1 VRLHRIL
8 PAPILAITLG
18 IAGTAHADEFRE
30 AADNATVPCTVSAH
44 ELTRIALSGDQ
55 FASVSKIS
63 SGTPYNDFAVTN
75 EPVRG
80 DIYLSVPP
88 AFAANKLGFFATTRK
103 GMVYKFAC
111 NIAPIDATQV
121 FVTNPALAKSDAA
134 SWEAQTPQASSA
146 VRLIQAMAVNA
157 TLPGF
162 EVRQLAAQPV
172 RIGGL
177 ELQLIAQYRGAAKS
191 QSPSRRAIWLR
202 KVRWRSAWPQT
213 RSCRGLLPAPSSSP
227 APGGSSHERGHQ
239 HRAARRSTRD
249 AA

>member
-8 PAPILAITLG
+8 PAPILAITLAV
-18 IAGTAHADEFRE
+18 AGTAHADEFRE

-44 ELTRIALSGDQ
+44 ELTRIALIGDQ

-111 NIAPIDATQV
+111 AIAPIDAAQV
-121 FVTNPALAKSDAA
+121 FVTNPALTKSDAA

-162 EVRQLAAQPV
+162 EVRQLAARPV

-177 ELQLIAQYRGAAKS
+177 ELQLIAQYRGAALTGK
-191 QSPSRRAIWLR
+191 AIRIVNRGQKPVAL
-202 KVRWRSAWPQT
+202 SA
-213 RSCRGLLPAPSSSP
+213 RDLAAESAVAVSLAADSLLPGTATSAFIVTS
-227 APGGSSHERGHQ
+227 AGGIEP
-239 HRAARRSTRD
+239 
-249 AA
+249 

>member
-1 VRLHRIL
+1 VRLHWIL
-8 PAPILAITLG
+8 SAPILAITLG

-30 AADNATVPCTVSAH
+30 AADNATVLCTVSAH
-44 ELTRIALSGDQ
+44 ELTRIALIGDQ

-111 NIAPIDATQV
+111 AIAPIDATQV
-121 FVTNPALAKSDAA
+121 FVTNLALAKSDAA

-162 EVRQLAAQPV
+162 EVRQLAARPV
-172 RIGGL
+172 RIAGL
-177 ELQLIAQYRGAAKS
+177 ELQLIAQYRGAALTGK
-191 QSPSRRAIWLR
+191 AIR
-202 KVRWRSAWPQT
+202 IVN
-213 RSCRGLLPAPSSSP
+213 RGQKPVALAARDLASEGAMAVSLAADSLLPGAATSAFIVTS
-227 APGGSSHERGHQ
+227 AGGIEP
-239 HRAARRSTRD
+239 
-249 AA
+249 

>member
-177 ELQLIAQYRGAAKS
+177 ELQLIAQYRGAALTGK
-191 QSPSRRAIWLR
+191 AIR
-202 KVRWRSAWPQT
+202 IVN
-213 RSCRGLLPAPSSSP
+213 RGQKPVALAARDLASEGAMAVSLAADSLLPGAATSAFIVTS
-227 APGGSSHERGHQ
+227 AGGIEP
-239 HRAARRSTRD
+239 
-249 AA
+249 